1 LQACDDKQMNCTF
14 IMAAFLK

>member
-1 LQACDDKQMNCTF
+1 MNCTF